1 MAAFPQRPKMSRR
14 ASSGR
19 ITSADWMTDYA
30 GTDVGDIEFK
40 PGFFDV
46 EANVEQASGEQPSSA
61 GASAHPAM
69 PSLPPAGATREA
81 SAGFFSGDF
90 LGGPL
95 TRSRSTSQANAALE
109 RQESSTKG
117 YPPMPPLTRGA
128 SAARGL
134 STDSWFDPKDLPL
147 MKAASKRSS
156 TRDFIMKQFVVDEP
170 PAAAKDDKFRAMSE
184 RERKEKKRKR
194 SAKSSRGRP
203 AKPSAKR
210 QRVGGP
216 GSLVAHGEND
226 VLMGRGGL
234 SNHHVGN
241 KRFRA
246 LANSLKDEY
255 IRLDDKD
262 EKTVFS
268 NRLVD
273 MVHQA
278 GGRFLVR
285 DQGSDLWVEADR
297 RKARKKASQALREQ
311 KTLKLL

>member
-1 MAAFPQRPKMSRR
+1 M
-14 ASSGR
+14 
-19 ITSADWMTDYA
+19 
-30 GTDVGDIEFK
+30 
-40 PGFFDV
+40 
-46 EANVEQASGEQPSSA
+46 
-61 GASAHPAM
+61 
-69 PSLPPAGATREA
+69 
-81 SAGFFSGDF
+81 
-90 LGGPL
+90 
-95 TRSRSTSQANAALE
+95 
-109 RQESSTKG
+109 
-117 YPPMPPLTRGA
+117 
-128 SAARGL
+128 
-134 STDSWFDPKDLPL
+134 
-147 MKAASKRSS
+147 
-156 TRDFIMKQFVVDEP
+156 
-170 PAAAKDDKFRAMSE
+170 
-184 RERKEKKRKR
+184 
-194 SAKSSRGRP
+194 
-203 AKPSAKR
+203 
-210 QRVGGP
+210 
-216 GSLVAHGEND
+216 AHGEND